1 VIPIA
6 IDKIEQDGANDAEER
21 QQGRVLNLQS
31 EHFQRDPLVD
41 EEPNGC
47 EEREEDGYEH
57 APNAHADVIE
67 VLLHPNNGLPYL
79 NGELLAVVI
88 VHGRL

>member
-1 VIPIA
+1 MIPIA

-31 EHFQRDPLVD
+31 EH
-41 EEPNGC
+41 
-47 EEREEDGYEH
+47 
-57 APNAHADVIE
+57 AHADVIE